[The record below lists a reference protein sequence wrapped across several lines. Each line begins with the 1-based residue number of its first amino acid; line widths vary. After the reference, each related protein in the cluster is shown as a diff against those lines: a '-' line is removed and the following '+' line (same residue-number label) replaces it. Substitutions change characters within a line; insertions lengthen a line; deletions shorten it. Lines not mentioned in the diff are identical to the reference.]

1 MKNNL
6 KMTFICVSLC
16 FGLPILS
23 ACASLASQ
31 QGGLEKLTASAW
43 NLSKLI
49 DQELVP
55 GSSITAQFTTD
66 GKVGGSSGCNQYSG
80 TYKISGDKIQIST
93 PLASTMM
100 ACAPELMD
108 QETAYLK
115 ALGEAKTFSV
125 VGDQLTLKDASDKN
139 LLVFKAQSQDL
150 AGTSW
155 EVIGY
160 NNGKQAVT
168 SVLIGTT
175 MTADFGTDGTL
186 SGTSGC
192 NTYKGTYAVT
202 GNQITIGP
210 LATTRMVCPQEI
222 MDQETLYLAAL
233 QTAATYRIEGTRM
246 ELRTKDGA
254 LAVNFQEK
262 PATPDNPILE
272 IVWQW
277 VNVTNQTT
285 RVTTSV
291 PNPENYTITFH
302 SDGTF
307 NGKADCNNI
316 SGTYSQDNGF
326 SITLG
331 PSTMAFCGEASLD
344 QQYLSLLGNV
354 AAGGPDGAGGLAL
367 ETAGGEQRMLFKSS
381 P

>member
-1 MKNNL
+1 
-6 KMTFICVSLC
+6 
-16 FGLPILS
+16 
-23 ACASLASQ
+23 
-31 QGGLEKLTASAW
+31 
-43 NLSKLI
+43 
-49 DQELVP
+49 
-55 GSSITAQFTTD
+55 
-66 GKVGGSSGCNQYSG
+66 
-80 TYKISGDKIQIST
+80 
-93 PLASTMM
+93 MM

-367 ETAGGEQRMLFKSS
+367 ETAGGEQRMLFNSS